1 MKTVDYVSNIEKHL
15 NEDCT
20 YRKTSDITI
29 EDVNSKV
36 SRTLDHLV
44 KNSDITFQMAKNL
57 TMRDVKVAKV

>member
-1 MKTVDYVSNIEKHL
+1 MKTEDYVSDIEKHL
-15 NEDCT
+15 NEDST
-20 YRKTSDITI
+20 YRKTNDMTI